1 MNTAAAYTPA
11 GRLSISTERDV
22 SRMRKSVPMTRK
34 YELKRRAARQAATRQ
49 RIVEAAVALHE
60 AIGGEATT
68 IAAIAERAGVG
79 RLTVYRHFP
88 DERALLTAC
97 TGHYLALNPP
107 PDAATWAG
115 IADPATRLRAAL
127 EAAYTFYRRTQ
138 GMLARA
144 EQEAPTNPILAE
156 LMAPFA
162 AYWASVRDGLVR
174 AWDGADAPDP
184 LLVAAVGHALAFST
198 WRSLAREQGLDDDR
212 AADLMAALV
221 RCARSPGGKV
231 PLG

>member
-1 MNTAAAYTPA
+1 
-11 GRLSISTERDV
+11 
-22 SRMRKSVPMTRK
+22 MTRK
-34 YELKRRAARQAATRQ
+34 YELKRRAEQQAATRQ
-49 RIVEAAVALHE
+49 RIVEATVALHE

-107 PDAATWAG
+107 PDPAAWAG
-115 IADPATRLRAAL
+115 IADPATRLRVAL
-127 EAAYTFYRRTQ
+127 GEAYVYYRRTA

-144 EQEAPTNPILAE
+144 EQEAPTNPILAD

-162 AYWASVRDGLVR
+162 AFWESVRDGLVQG
-174 AWDGADAPDP
+174 WGCADAPEP
-184 LLVAAVGHALAFST
+184 ILVAAVGHALAFST
-198 WRSLAREQGLDDDR
+198 WRSLVQEQGLEDGQ
-212 AADLMAALV
+212 AADLMVALV
-221 RCARSPGGKV
+221 RCAPWHDDT
-231 PLG
+231 